1 MNILMLTNT
10 YTPHVGGVARS
21 VHAFAAAYR
30 RQGHR
35 VVVVA
40 PQFEGAPA
48 DEPDVIRVPAI
59 QKFNG
64 SDFSVRLPVPWL
76 VSSALAEFHPDI
88 VHSHHPFL
96 LGDTALRIAAARNLP
111 LVFTHHT
118 MYERY
123 THYVPGDSPAMAR
136 FVMNLAT
143 GYANLC
149 DRVLAPSESVAAVLR
164 ERGVTTP
171 VDVVPTGVDT
181 ELFARGDGPGFR
193 RRLGIP
199 AQAFV
204 VGHVGRLAPEKN
216 LSFLAEAVAA
226 QLRRHLD
233 AHFLV
238 VGSGPSQEEIH
249 RQFERYRLGSR
260 LHLAGT
266 HSGQALVDA
275 FHAMDVFAFAS
286 HTETQGMVLTEAMAA
301 GLPVVALDA
310 PGAREVVIDGQNG
323 RLLSSQSVR
332 RFGNALEWVAAGAAE
347 RRAAL
352 AEAARQTAEKF
363 SMNHCAEKA
372 IGAYQA
378 VAALGARAK
387 PTDDNAWEAALRWVE
402 GEWELL
408 SNMARAAGTAI
419 APPSMWRVPGLNV
432 LLHTWARVRRWAN
445 RREWGIRLLH
455 LGTSEGTAAEPGLVL
470 LQIDGLGQT
479 QFERALG
486 RGRLPVIRRLMAR
499 EGYQLHTMYSG
510 LPSSTPA
517 VQGELFYG
525 VKTAVPTF
533 SFRDAQAGAVVR
545 MYDAE
550 AAARVQ
556 SRLGSHARGLLEGGS
571 AYANI
576 FTGGAAE
583 AHFCCSAMGLG
594 DVLRRANPL
603 GTLALVVWHL
613 LTLLRTGGLMLVEFA
628 LALIDFARGVISSG
642 ELKAELKFVASRVMI
657 SIWLREMVTLGA
669 TIDAARGLPV
679 IHVNFLGYDEHA
691 HRRNP
696 QSAFAHWTLRGIDH
710 CVGRIWRAA
719 RSSRRRDYQVWIY
732 ADHGQEHTVPYA
744 RQSGR
749 TVQEAVAA
757 VFQARTGPNAHS
769 ANGNGVA
776 GQRARWLGGRVT
788 PKLLAGAEPVASES
802 DQVSVAAM
810 GPAGNIYV
818 PTRFTAAE
826 RVELAHR
833 LVAEASIPTVITTDS
848 DGHLQAFTA
857 EGRFA
862 LPEQIDALVGPD
874 HPFLEELRNDL
885 LAVCRHPDAGD
896 FLIFGWPRRGLALSF
911 PMEHGAHGGFG
922 PEETRGFALLP
933 HGVSLPHT
941 ERDYLRPLDLRA
953 AALHVLGRGRM
964 TSARRSR
971 ARRTGDDT
979 LRIMTYNIR
988 NCLGTDGRLSP
999 ARIARVIAQ
1008 YDPDV
1013 VALQEID
1020 VRRPRSGDVDQ
1031 VHEIA
1036 NDLAMD
1042 FHFYPAIEEV
1052 GELYGDAILSRC
1064 PMRLVH
1070 AGLLPGLPGL
1080 PLEPRG
1086 ALWVEIEVHGR
1097 KLQLLNT
1104 HLGLLPRER
1113 LRQVDALMGP
1123 HWLEHPQWR
1132 DPAVLCGD
1140 LNAMPRSRAYRRLA
1154 ERFHDVQL
1162 CLDDH
1167 RPRRT
1172 FLSRYPLGRIDHIF
1186 IGSGIEVTKIEVPR
1200 TELVRKA
1207 SDHLPLVAELRFV

>member
-1 MNILMLTNT
+1 MLTNT
-10 YTPHVGGVARS
+10 YLPHVGGVARS
-21 VHAFAAAYR
+21 VHAFAEAYR
-30 RQGHR
+30 RLGHR
-35 VVVVA
+35 VLVVA
-40 PQFEGAPA
+40 PQFEGAPH
-48 DEPDVIRVPAI
+48 DERDVIRVPAI
-59 QKFNG
+59 QNFNG
-64 SDFSVRLPVPWL
+64 SDFSVRLPVPGL
-76 VSSALAEFHPDI
+76 VTGALAEFHPDVI
-88 VHSHHPFL
+88 HAHHPFL
-96 LGDTALRIAAARNLP
+96 LGDTALRIAASRNLP

-123 THYVPGDSPAMAR
+123 THYVPGNSPAMAR
-136 FVMNLAT
+136 FVTNLAT

-149 DRVLAPSESVAAVLR
+149 DRVLAPSESVAAVLK

-171 VDVVPTGVDT
+171 IEVVPTGVDT
-181 ELFARGDGPGFR
+181 ALFAEGDGAAFR
-193 RRLGIP
+193 RRLEIP
-199 AQAFV
+199 ADAFV

-216 LSFLAEAVAA
+216 LGFLADAVAA
-226 QLRRHLD
+226 YVRRQHN

-238 VGSGPSQEEIH
+238 VGSGPSQAEIERLFDRH
-249 RQFERYRLGSR
+249 RIGAR
-260 LHLAGT
+260 LHFAGT
-266 HSGQALVDA
+266 CSGQDLVDA

-301 GLPVVALDA
+301 GVPVVALDA
-310 PGAREVVIDGQNG
+310 PGAREVVVDGKNG

-332 RFGNALEWVAAGAAE
+332 RFGHALHWVTAGGPE

-352 AEAARQTAEKF
+352 VGSARETAQRF
-363 SMNHCAEKA
+363 SMDNSAAKA
-372 IGAYQA
+372 LAVYQD

-387 PTDDNAWEAALRWVE
+387 QTEDSAWEVALRWIE

-408 SNMARAAGTAI
+408 TNMARAASTAL
-419 APPSMWRVPGLNV
+419 APPGLWRVPGVSHLIRA
-432 LLHTWARVRRWAN
+432 WARVRRWAN
-445 RREWGIRLLH
+445 RREWGIRLLR
-455 LGTSEGTAAEPGLVL
+455 LGTSEGTAAESGLVL
-470 LQIDGLGQT
+470 IQIDGLGQT
-479 QFERALG
+479 QFERALH
-486 RGRLPVIRRLMAR
+486 RGRLPVIRRLMAK

-533 SFRDAQAGAVVR
+533 SFRDIQAGTVVR

-556 SRLGSHARGLLEGGS
+556 SRLGSRARGLLEGGS
-571 AYANI
+571 AYSNI
-576 FTGGAAE
+576 YTGGAAE

-603 GTLALVVWHL
+603 AILALVLWHL
-613 LTLLRTGGLMLVEFA
+613 LTLLRTGGLMIIELA
-628 LALIDFARGVISSG
+628 LALFDFARGVISSG

-657 SIWLREMVTLGA
+657 SIWLREMVTLGV

-732 ADHGQEHTVPYA
+732 ADHGQEHTVPYS
-744 RQSGR
+744 RLCGR

-757 VFQARTGPNAHS
+757 VFRANPRTSVRLAH
-769 ANGNGVA
+769 AEGVA
-776 GQRARWLGGRVT
+776 GQRARWLGGRVA
-788 PKLLAGAEPVASES
+788 PRLLADAEPAAVEASELS
-802 DQVSVAAM
+802 IAAM
-810 GPAGNIYV
+810 GPAGHIYTPGPCTPV
-818 PTRFTAAE
+818 E
-826 RVELAHR
+826 RLALAQR
-833 LVAEASIPTVITTDS
+833 LVTEASIPVVVTS
-848 DGHLQAFTA
+848 DADGRLQAFTA
-857 EGRFA
+857 DGCYA
-862 LPEQIDALVGPD
+862 LPDEIESLVGAD
-874 HPFLEELRNDL
+874 HPFLGELRTDL
-885 LAVCRHPDAGD
+885 VAMCRHPDAGD
-896 FLIFGWPRRGLALSF
+896 FVFFGFRPHAVAISF

-933 HGVSLPHT
+933 RGVSLPHT
-941 ERDYLRPLDLRA
+941 EREYLRPLDLRA
-953 AALHVLGRGRM
+953 AALHTLGRGRM
-964 TSARRSR
+964 PSARRSR
-971 ARRTGDDT
+971 AQRTSADT
-979 LRIMTYNIR
+979 VRIMTYNIR

-1013 VALQEID
+1013 VALQEVD

-1036 NDLAMD
+1036 HDLAMD

-1070 AGLLPGLPGL
+1070 AGRLPSLPGVA
-1080 PLEPRG
+1080 LEPRG
-1086 ALWVEIEVHGR
+1086 ALWVEIEVRGR
-1097 KLQLLNT
+1097 RLQFLNT

-1113 LRQVDALMGP
+1113 LRQVEALMGP
-1123 HWLEHPQWR
+1123 EWLEHPEWR
-1132 DPAVLCGD
+1132 NPAVVCGD

-1167 RPRRT
+1167 RPRHT

-1186 IGSGIEVTKIEVPR
+1186 ISAGIEVTKVEVPR

-1207 SDHLPLVAELRFV
+1207 SDHLPVVAEMRFV